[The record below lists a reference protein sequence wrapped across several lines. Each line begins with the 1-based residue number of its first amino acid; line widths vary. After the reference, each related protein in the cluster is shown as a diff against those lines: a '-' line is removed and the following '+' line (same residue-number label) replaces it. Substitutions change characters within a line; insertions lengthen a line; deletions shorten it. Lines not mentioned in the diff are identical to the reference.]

1 MNGRTNGVATYRNS
15 DFFGLVDGL
24 NFAVQYQGK
33 NSNRGVTKQNGD
45 GYALSVDY
53 NIEGF
58 GFVGAYSKSDRTNEQ
73 AGDGYG
79 DNAEVWSLAAKYDAN
94 NIYAAMMYGETRNMT
109 VLANDHFANKTQNF
123 EAVVQYQFDFGLRPS
138 LGYVYSK
145 GKRSLCS

>member
-73 AGDGYG
+73 KLVTA
-79 DNAEVWSLAAKYDAN
+79 
-94 NIYAAMMYGETRNMT
+94 T
-109 VLANDHFANKTQNF
+109 VITLKCGH
-123 EAVVQYQFDFGLRPS
+123 
-138 LGYVYSK
+138 
-145 GKRSLCS
+145 